1 MIGGSAFLLLAPLT
15 ASRADRES
23 ADGFAVRKDPGGR
36 AFLTGWSPLERSGKR
51 WWTAW
56 VANGLGAATA
66 VVLLAQAQAQP
77 VSAHVLDDDVVLGV
91 SRASLSTQ
99 GAEANGQTL
108 GAVLSAS
115 GRFVAFASGATS
127 LVRGDRNGVSDVFV
141 RDLVRRRT
149 WRVSISSSGA
159 ESDGPSMKPSISADG
174 HVVAFPSSAT
184 NLVPD
189 DRNGVPDVF
198 VHDRAAARTKRIGT
212 GRPGEADAASL
223 AALVSANGRTIA
235 FSSDASNLV
244 PADANGTMDVF
255 LTDRVTGRTRRVS
268 VGPFGES
275 PDRSEASSIDAR
287 GLVVAFRSFA
297 TNLVYG
303 DGNGKADVFVF
314 DRRTGLTE
322 RVNVSST
329 GDEARAATFR
339 GVISGDGRF
348 VGFRSRARNLVPG
361 DTNSALDAFV
371 HDRWTG
377 VTTRISVASDHEEAD
392 AGEFDRSTRRNL
404 FMSRPFLSADGRYAA
419 FTSRAS
425 NLVPDDRNGVSDVF
439 VHDLLTGTT
448 ARVSVSAAGEEAD
461 AASLVSG
468 ISADGRVVAYTSFA
482 ENLVRGDT
490 NRRRDVFVA
499 RLRVPADD
507 ARSHPR

>member
-1 MIGGSAFLLLAPLT
+1 MTQNSPCPKRRGKD
-15 ASRADRES
+15 SRRAT
-23 ADGFAVRKDPGGR
+23 GR
-36 AFLTGWSPLERSGKR
+36 RARLRRWSPVERLVTRLPSGILN
-51 WWTAW
+51 A
-56 VANGLGAATA
+56 LGVATA
-66 VVLLAQAQAQP
+66 VLVLAQAQAQP
-77 VSAHVLDDDVVLGV
+77 VSAHLVAEGVVLRV
-91 SRASLSTQ
+91 ERSNLSTR
-99 GAEANGQTL
+99 GDEANGSTF
-108 GAVLSAS
+108 GAVLSSS

-141 RDLVRRRT
+141 RDLVRRHT

-159 ESDGPSMKPSISADG
+159 ESDGPSMKPTISADG
-174 HVVAFPSSAT
+174 HIVAFPSSAT

-198 VHDRAAARTKRIGT
+198 VRDRAPGLTQRIGT
-212 GRPGEADAASL
+212 GHTGEADAASL

-244 PADANGTMDVF
+244 PADDNGTMDVF

-275 PDRSEASSIDAR
+275 PGRSEASSIDAS
-287 GLVVAFRSFA
+287 GLVVAFRSYA

-303 DGNGKADVFVF
+303 DWNGKADVFVF

-339 GVISGDGRF
+339 GVVSGDGRF
-348 VGFRSRARNLVPG
+348 VGFRSRASNLVPG
-361 DTNSALDAFV
+361 DANKALDAFV

-377 VTTRISVASDHEEAD
+377 VTTRISVAADGEEAD
-392 AGEFDRSTRRNL
+392 AGGFDRSTRRNL

-419 FTSRAS
+419 FTSLAS

-439 VHDLLTGTT
+439 VHDLLTGAT
-448 ARVSVSAAGEEAD
+448 ARVSVSADGEEAN
-461 AASLVSG
+461 AASVVSG
-468 ISADGRVVAYTSFA
+468 ISADGTVVAFTSLA
-482 ENLVRGDT
+482 GNVVVGDT
-490 NRRRDVFVA
+490 NGKRDVFVA
-499 RLRVPADD
+499 RLRVPRVVAG
-507 ARSHPR
+507 SHRR